1 MLGRSAMF
9 ARRCLS
15 STEAAAA
22 KAEAPKEWS
31 LKEFLGRNR
40 QGLFNIGVSFGVTV
54 LASQVLSAK
63 QLREELI
70 SELDAANGELQ
81 AVRARVAL
89 RRRSASTRWGP
100 GGASVLPAQATDAP
114 SLKSIAGRL
123 GCDAGK
129 LEREIKLVLD
139 PAPVEPAPPAAPPS
153 IV

>member
-70 SELDAANGELQ
+70 SELDAAKGELQ

-89 RRRSASTRWGP
+89 RRRSASTRWGAS
-100 GGASVLPAQATDAP
+100 ASVLPAQATDAP

>member
-70 SELDAANGELQ
+70 SELDATKGELQ

-89 RRRSASTRWGP
+89 RRRSAPTCWGAR
-100 GGASVLPAQATDAP
+100 ASVLRAQATDAP